1 MGSFTKLILIC
12 SINIYMELNEQITDL
27 IKKTYEKVKLNN
39 GGKVAS
45 YIPQLALA
53 NPKLFGITFVSC
65 DGTIYEIGDSR
76 KEVPIES
83 ISKVFSL
90 AMATNEFGSKTLD
103 EKIGNEG
110 SSLPFNSIVA
120 CVLSKTHTIN
130 PFVNQGAMATTSLF
144 YNKNKKIFEN
154 KVLTNMDKYAGRKL
168 KLDKK
173 VYTSESK
180 TNSTN
185 MALGYILKSFDR
197 FYGAV
202 PESIDV
208 YTQQCSK
215 LVSAKDLATM
225 ACVFAKG
232 GVHPINKKRII
243 SEKAAN
249 YVYRSMRGEGL
260 YEYSDKWD
268 TDVGCI
274 SAKSGVGGG
283 IFIVMKGIG
292 GIGIVSPPL
301 DKIGNSVRGI
311 KAGTKLANGIYKIMN
326 ARRKFCH
333 SKTINK
339 RKTNYKT
346 KKNKR

>member
-1 MGSFTKLILIC
+1 MDIRNQ
-12 SINIYMELNEQITDL
+12 INDL
-27 IKKTYEKVKLNN
+27 IEKTYQNVKLNTR
-39 GGKVAS
+39 GKVAS

-53 NPKLFGITFVSC
+53 DPNIFGITFVSC
-65 DGTIYEIGDSR
+65 DGTIYEVGDSK

-83 ISKVFSL
+83 ISKVFTL
-90 AMATNEFGSKTLD
+90 AMATNEFGSKVLD
-103 EKIGNEG
+103 KKIGNEG

-144 YNKNKKIFEN
+144 YNKNKEVFRN
-154 KVLTNMDKYAGRKL
+154 KVLNNMDRFAGRKL

-173 VYTSESK
+173 VYSSESK

-185 MALGYILKSFDR
+185 MALGYILKSFNR
-197 FYGAV
+197 FYGDV
-202 PESIDV
+202 PKSIDV

-215 LVSAKDLATM
+215 LVSSRDLAIM
-225 ACVFAKG
+225 AGVLAKG
-232 GVHPINKKRII
+232 GIHPINKKRII

-283 IFIVMKGIG
+283 ILIVMKGIG
-292 GIGIVSPPL
+292 GLAIVSPPL

-311 KAGTKLANGIYKIMN
+311 KAGTLLSNGIYKIMN

-333 SKTINK
+333 NKTIRK
-339 RKTNYKT
+339 RNTNNKT
-346 KKNKR
+346 KKNKI